1 MIKNIKVLRE
11 MCRQCNRITNVLHS
25 QSYQIGKKKK
35 GNNRQMGMSA
45 SQVRFLSL
53 QNRKHTIGRELST
66 LSNRKMAL
74 SRDMNK
80 VSKNYTQALNQIN
93 LKWSGDSGATYQNL
107 TYDLMMRPNELNTET
122 PYIITNAKNGRVI
135 LNNDTIKA
143 CDVVKASALTNPNAE
158 ILAKSTIND
167 ANGNPILTA
176 GQPISYVSL
185 AKLISNFSTVNDYS
199 VLEFNTNGVHTGTDG
214 ITYGDKS
221 IDNAYY
227 IPNAVKDYSFD
238 NSLRYEIFRQLGL
251 ITDSQIKQQESYF
264 IQLYGSKEAQESGV
278 YPVGSAWGD
287 YYIAVAN
294 KEAYEEF
301 LSSKQSV
308 ASGATFNNTKRIV
321 GNYTSL
327 SENYA
332 YNSTVYGTDDAHSV
346 ITQKA
351 PIATNAASHVNFRSV
366 VYTDTNG
373 LSNIAYKDDALTA
386 DKYATYFNSSSVN
399 PGFSSSIYKNINI
412 SMDETGLTYRYDI
425 EDVMQSTETG
435 AYDYLTDGNG
445 DNDTRVLVDNDGNF
459 INWDSAKS
467 TLKDICNSMVGFLK
481 TNNVIKNISDSTYNN
496 AVTDTVN
503 YFLGNIVSYHEGCWY
518 QDPGST
524 HAQGLNVI
532 WEDYQEAHN
541 HWSLWS
547 VCRHHEHHEQTSIDN
562 RAVWNVLMT
571 KIHKYQAEDIAAPEE
586 FDTSTIIGTN
596 IPSITHNASGE
607 VSISPS
613 AANVRNFG
621 GTLYADFLSK
631 DSSAKSIE
639 VSRAQLKNSNDGN
652 DLLVKVIQYQYKNNT
667 TGAVTTAYSSICC
680 EGNTQNTN
688 SAGAGYRNITSSDTP
703 VPSGCTLVAGSAK
716 YVSRYIDATTENDE
730 TIANTT
736 VLTYRYSGSSTDTV
750 ANPETMNVPGK
761 GNCSVFATARVGD
774 KYYYYLDSASAQAW
788 VNGTAS
794 LPSTSSNSVYI
805 YDSTSA
811 STSTP
816 GSTIISAPGDQSGDD
831 HAIEDIQRAM
841 SNSYY
846 DIRFEGYV
854 KESTDYSNYLDEKV
868 KEAEQRIQNLEFA
881 LDNFYSG
888 ADKKIMDYYDALF
901 LKIAE
906 SGWEVD
912 EKTGDK
918 NAHSAE
924 YLNGMLQNN
933 MYFVTTCREK
943 ADSTGYQYT
952 SQIAS
957 NVKKIFQVH
966 DSNAENQAL
975 AVYESDKTLIQSK
988 EKKIDARMRKLETEQ
1003 EAINTEMDGIQKVI
1017 SENIDKTFKI
1027 FA

>member
-1 MIKNIKVLRE
+1 
-11 MCRQCNRITNVLHS
+11 
-25 QSYQIGKKKK
+25 
-35 GNNRQMGMSA
+35 MGMSA

-80 VSKNYTQALNQIN
+80 VSKNYTEALNQIN
-93 LKWSGDSGATYQNL
+93 LKWSSDSGATYQNL

-122 PYIITNAKNGRVI
+122 PYIITNAKNGRVV

-143 CDVVKASALTNPNAE
+143 TAVCKDPNSNE
-158 ILAKSTIND
+158 NLSTDSNGNVLARTTIND
-167 ANGNPILTA
+167 ANGNPIITA
-176 GQPISYVSL
+176 GQPISYVSI

-199 VLEFNTNGVHTGTDG
+199 ELEFNKNGVHTGTDG

-221 IDNAYY
+221 ADNAYY
-227 IPNAVKDYSFD
+227 IPNALNDYSFD
-238 NSLRYEIFRQLGL
+238 NTLRYEIFRQLGL
-251 ITDSQIKQQESYF
+251 VTDSQIKQQENYF
-264 IQLYGSKEAQESGV
+264 IQLYGSKEAQETGI
-278 YPVGSAWGD
+278 YPVGSAMGD
-287 YYIAVAN
+287 YYIALAN

-301 LSSKQSV
+301 LATRQSV
-308 ASGATFNNTKRIV
+308 ASGATFDNTRRLV

-332 YNSTVYGTDDAHSV
+332 YSSTVYGTGDAHSV

-351 PIATNAASHVNFRSV
+351 PVATNAASHVNFRAV
-366 VYTDTNG
+366 VYTESNG
-373 LSNIAYKDDALTA
+373 DSDIAYKNDS
-386 DKYATYFNSSSVN
+386 ATSAAYNTH
-399 PGFSSSIYKNINI
+399 FSNYTNVYSNNNVSNIYKNINI
-412 SMDETGLTYRYDI
+412 TMDETGLTYKYDI
-425 EDVMQSTETG
+425 EDVLQSTGSE
-435 AYDYLTDGNG
+435 AYNYLTDGDG
-445 DNDTRVLVDNDGNF
+445 GNDHRILVDNDGTR
-459 INWDSAKS
+459 INWEGATNELRS
-467 TLKDICNSMVGFLK
+467 ICSSMMSFIK
-481 TNNVIKNISDSTYNN
+481 TNNTIDNISDTAYSN
-496 AVTDTVN
+496 AITATVKH
-503 YFLGNIVSYHEGCWY
+503 FFENIVEYNEGCWY

-547 VCRHHEHHEQTSIDN
+547 VCKHHKHHEQTSIDT
-562 RAVWNVLMT
+562 RAVWNVFMT
-571 KIHKYQAEDIAAPEE
+571 NLHKYQGEGVASPVE
-586 FDTSTIIGTN
+586 FDTSTIVGTQ
-596 IPSITHNASGE
+596 IPTITHNILGE
-607 VSISPS
+607 PSVSPS
-613 AANVRNFG
+613 DAIVRNFG
-621 GTLYADFLSK
+621 GHLYVDFISN

-639 VSRAQLKNSNDGN
+639 VTRAQLKNSNDGN
-652 DLLVKVIQYQYKNNT
+652 DIGVKIIQYQYKNNS
-667 TGAVTTAYSSICC
+667 TGAVTTAYSSVCC
-680 EGNTQNTN
+680 DESVQNTN
-688 SAGAGYRNITSSDTP
+688 PRGSNYRNISSSDTP
-703 VPSGCTLVAGSAK
+703 VPSGCTLVAGSAQ
-716 YVSRYIDATTENDE
+716 YVSKYIDAVPDHDGTPVPNSNEF
-730 TIANTT
+730 
-736 VLTYRYSGSSTDTV
+736 TYRYAGSSTGTV
-750 ANPETMNVPGK
+750 ANPETINVPGK
-761 GNCSVFATARVGD
+761 GNCPVFATARNGNLF
-774 KYYYYLDSASAQAW
+774 YYFLDSSAAQAW

-794 LPSTSSNSVYI
+794 LPTTSTSSVYI
-805 YDSTSA
+805 YDITSGSA
-811 STSTP
+811 SS
-816 GSTIISAPGDQSGDD
+816 GSSSVISAPADQTGDS
-831 HAIEDIQRAM
+831 HPTEIVYSM
-841 SNSYY
+841 SDSYY
-846 DIRFEGYV
+846 DIRLEGYV
-854 KESTDYSNYLDEKV
+854 KESTDYSDYLDQKV
-868 KEAEQRIQNLEFA
+868 KEAEQRIENIKFA

-918 NAHSAE
+918 NAHGAE

-952 SQIAS
+952 TQIAS

-1017 SENIDKTFKI
+1017 SENIEKTFKI